1 MMWVKPKESA
11 PKKHPLPVGLQ
22 GFNDWSDRI
31 IQLAGLP
38 ATPESQKYALAHM
51 LTNLPP
57 QECEESDEYF
67 VKAMRRAAA
76 NQVAIYYREKIFP
89 EVKARLAKE
98 EQEKQQAE
106 ATASQ
111 GGDGKVLGIKGVQR
125 T

>member
-1 MMWVKPKESA
+1 MIWGKTKSITPQ
-11 PKKHPLPVGLQ
+11 KKPLPVGLQ

-31 IQLAGLP
+31 IKIAGLVS
-38 ATPESQKYALAHM
+38 TPESQKYALAHM

-57 QECEESDEYF
+57 QECEESDDYF

-76 NQVAIYYREKIFP
+76 NQVAVYYREKIFP

-98 EQEKQQAE
+98 EQEKQAE

-111 GGDGKVLGIKGVQR
+111 GGDGKVLDIKGVQK